1 MNLRIFIVIAIA
13 LMFVTGVGAVTTAAP
28 AQDQDSIIPN
38 QTELSK
44 KKPEGKPPQTPH
56 DPDNPRS

>member
-13 LMFVTGVGAVTTAAP
+13 LMFVTGVSTVTTAAS
-28 AQDQDSIIPN
+28 AQSQDSIMPN

-44 KKPEGKPPQTPH
+44 KNPPRRDHECPKG
-56 DPDNPRS
+56 DC